1 MSIWDRSLYV
11 LACQGRT
18 PVAYGNA
25 TRHNIHMQLDR
36 KDWVVGIIVVALL
49 AGVAV
54 FQENTYLSGVI
65 LVSLGCIIS
74 YILLSQRDIIYLARI
89 LLLLLV
95 WSLIGGT
102 EYYISSVNFEKEM
115 RINYGRIYPSDVLLP
130 DKRCAPGDD
139 IILFSGP
146 NSFQA
151 TDFPYTFLYIDGD
164 PIISL
169 GRENEAITIDLL
181 LLNDTNGDNIAHI
194 DKDEFW
200 IKPTIERMMVPDR
213 SKLAIKDHSG
223 NIALVLWFL
232 NSTHIFIAGKFV
244 YHGFTVEIGNSGI
257 DIALPNGQHLRKLAD
272 DCFYNHQMFVTTLG
286 LDAVSPTKG
295 AARSLK

>member
-1 MSIWDRSLYV
+1 MFSAVKAALP
-11 LACQGRT
+11 LHM
-18 PVAYGNA
+18 A
-25 TRHNIHMQLDR
+25 TAKRYNVHMRLDR
-36 KDWVVGIIVVALL
+36 KDWVVSIIVVALF
-49 AGVAV
+49 AAV
-54 FQENTYLSGVI
+54 PIFQENTYLSGVI
-65 LVSLGCIIS
+65 LLSLGCIIS
-74 YILLSQRDIIYLARI
+74 YILLSQNNIIYLAGL

-102 EYYISSVNFEKEM
+102 EYYVSSVNFEKEM
-115 RINYGRIYPSDVLLP
+115 RMNYGRIYPSNEMLP

-151 TDFPYTFLYIDGD
+151 TTFPYTFLYIDGA

-169 GRENEAITIDLL
+169 GREGNAITMDYL
-181 LLNDTNGDNIAHI
+181 LLNDTNGENIVHI
-194 DKDEFW
+194 DKDVFW

-223 NIALVLWFL
+223 NTALVLWFL

-244 YHGFTVEIGNSGI
+244 YHGFTVDIGNSGI
-257 DIALPNGQHLRKLAD
+257 DITLPSGQHLRKLAD
-272 DCFYNHQMFVTTLG
+272 DCFYNHQLFVTTLG

-295 AARSLK
+295 AVELKLTP